1 MRTVFVLFDSLN
13 RLALGSYGGDAIA
26 TPNFDRFARRGV
38 SFDNHYVGSLPCMP
52 ARRDMHTGRLNFMH
66 RSWGPLEPFDNSM
79 PAILGAA
86 GVHTHL
92 ISDHFHY
99 FEDGG
104 ATYHS
109 RYNTWEFVRGQE
121 YDPWIAMVEPPLER
135 FKAQY
140 SDKHY
145 NNPADGHR
153 LQHQLNR
160 EVIAD
165 EDQFP
170 GPQCF
175 ERAFAFLD
183 RNKDADDWMLHL
195 ECFDPHEPFHAP
207 EKYKDAY
214 RTDYTGPIL
223 DWPKY
228 APVDES
234 PEEIAE
240 IRANYAALVA
250 MCDAYFGKLLDYFDT
265 HDMWKDTCLILTT
278 DHGFLLS
285 EHDWWGKN
293 LMPYYEEISHIP
305 LIVHHPDHSEKAG
318 TRCSGLTQTTD
329 LMPTLLELHGI
340 ETPAE
345 VTGHS
350 IFATL
355 SGEAQHDALAF
366 GMFGG
371 PVGITDGEFSYFL
384 YPQDL
389 FDESLGEYTLMPL
402 HMQGFF
408 EAKELATAQPAP
420 AFDFTKGT
428 ALVRYNALNDA
439 RRPPGLDG
447 RKYEAF
453 ESALYHNEIDPNQR
467 CPLRDDALVGRFKT
481 QIAQILQRHDA
492 PHEFFTWIG
501 LEIPTETHQ
510 GGTL

>member
-26 TPNFDRFARRGV
+26 TPNFDRFAQRGV
-38 SFDNHYVGSLPCMP
+38 CFDNHYVGSLPCMP
-52 ARRDMHTGRLNFMH
+52 ARRDLHTGRLNFMH

-79 PAILGAA
+79 PAMLGAA

-121 YDPWIAMVEPPLER
+121 YDPWIAMVEPPLAR
-135 FKAQY
+135 LKAQY
-140 SDKHY
+140 SDKQY

-153 LQHQLNR
+153 LQHQINR

-165 EDQFP
+165 EAQFP

-175 ERAFAFLD
+175 ERAFSFLD
-183 RNKDADDWMLHL
+183 RNRDADNWMLHL

-207 EKYKDAY
+207 DKYKTAY

-250 MCDAYFGKLLDYFDT
+250 MCDAYFGKLLDYFDA

-305 LIVHHPDHSEKAG
+305 LIVHHPEMSDRAG
-318 TRCSGLTQTTD
+318 TRCVDLTQTTD
-329 LMPTLLELHGI
+329 LMPTLLELHGVA
-340 ETPAE
+340 TPAE

-350 IFATL
+350 IFDTL
-355 SGEAQHDALAF
+355 TGAAQHDAVAF

-371 PVGITDGEFSYFL
+371 PVGVTDGAFSYFL
-384 YPQDL
+384 YPEDL
-389 FDESLGEYTLMPL
+389 FNESLGEYTLMPL

-408 EAKELATAQPAP
+408 EAKELATAQPVP

-428 ALVRYNALNDA
+428 ALIRYDALNDA

-447 RKYEAF
+447 RRYEAF
-453 ESALYHNEIDPNQR
+453 ASALYHNEIDPNQQ
-467 CPLRDDALVGRFKT
+467 CPIRDDALVTHFKA
-481 QIAQILQRHDA
+481 QIAKILFRHDA
-492 PHEFFTWIG
+492 PQEFFAWIG
-501 LEIPTETHQ
+501 LEDPNETHQ